1 MRLVEI
7 EVERLLL
14 HIGPVDGDEPTG
26 FRFPRRAQKVPLR
39 QLEPAGRCHLARA
52 LATPALMTTAGSADR
67 FAFRAP
73 AAPREDASDD
83 SSGESLRLLDER
95 L

>member
-14 HIGPVDGDEPTG
+14 HIAPVDGDEPS
-26 FRFPRRAQKVPLR
+26 RFGLPRRVHKVPRR
-39 QLEPAGRCHLARA
+39 QPEPAGRRHLARA
-52 LATPALMTTAGSADR
+52 PATPALMTTAGSADR
-67 FAFRAP
+67 SALSGP
-73 AAPREDASDD
+73 AAPREDAPDD
-83 SSGESLRLLDER
+83 SSRESLRLLDER